1 MSTATPAAPAGAPS
15 RLRRWAPWLWVAA
28 VLIALGVVA
37 ASARS
42 QGAPLDPNGTGPQGA
57 KALVLLLERY
67 GAQVTVQPGVP
78 GPDVGAA
85 VVLRDQLD
93 SRRRAAVAAW
103 ARAGGHLVVADPA
116 SPLQVG
122 APTQV
127 TGGLAGHDLTLDGT
141 CDLPGVRMVTQLA
154 VGPSLLLRVPPGTA
168 QPTMCFDL
176 GAADGEQASFLVSIP
191 AGSGT
196 VTGLGGAGVWINS
209 RLDQRDSA
217 ALAVG
222 LLAPVDGV
230 HVDVLVASHPGSGNR
245 SLLDLL
251 SPRIKWALL
260 EILVAYGLL
269 VWWQG
274 RRFGR
279 PIPEAG
285 PVQLAGSEI
294 VVAVGEL
301 MARTGNRDAA
311 ARQLRAGA
319 LSKLGSW
326 LGLGPRASVETV
338 ADALAA
344 RRGIPAGRAVALL
357 HDAPVADDAALV
369 SLAQALADLD
379 REVTGGRAHT
389 SD

>member
-1 MSTATPAAPAGAPS
+1 MTTATTARAG
-15 RLRRWAPWLWVAA
+15 LRRWAPWLWVAA
-28 VLIALGVVA
+28 VLVALGVVA

-85 VVLRDQLD
+85 VVLQDRLD
-93 SRRRAAVAAW
+93 GRRRTAVAAW
-103 ARAGGHLVVADPA
+103 VRAGGHLVVADPK

-122 APTQV
+122 APTQA
-127 TGGLAGHDLTLDGT
+127 TGAFVSHDLTLEGT
-141 CDLPGVRMVTQLA
+141 CGLPGVGTITDLA
-154 VGPSLLLRVPPGTA
+154 VGPSLLLRVPPGAGSVST
-168 QPTMCFDL
+168 CFDVVT
-176 GAADGEQASFLVSIP
+176 GDHQQASFIVEVPL
-191 AGSGT
+191 GSGT
-196 VTGLGGAGVWINS
+196 VIGLGGAGVWINQ
-209 RLDQRDSA
+209 RLDQQDNG

-222 LLAPVDGV
+222 LLAPVDAA

-245 SLLDLL
+245 TLLDLL

-260 EILVAYGLL
+260 LLVVAYGLL

-301 MARTGNRDAA
+301 MGRTGNRDAA

-319 LSKLGSW
+319 RSKLGTW
-326 LGLGPRASVETV
+326 LGLGPRATPELV

-344 RRGIPAGRAVALL
+344 RRGIPSDRTAALL
-357 HDAPVADDAALV
+357 RDAPVADEAALV
-369 SLAQALADLD
+369 QLARALAELN
-379 REVTGGRAHT
+379 REVTGGRA
-389 SD
+389 DPPD

>member
-1 MSTATPAAPAGAPS
+1 VTTATLTRGAG
-15 RLRRWAPWLWVAA
+15 LRRWAPWLWVAV
-28 VLIALGVVA
+28 VLVALGVVA

-78 GPDVGAA
+78 GRNVGAA
-85 VVLRDQLD
+85 VVLQDRFD

-103 ARAGGHLVVADPA
+103 ARAGGHLVVADPG

-122 APTQV
+122 APTQA
-127 TGGLAGHDLTLDGT
+127 TGGLVSHDLTLGGT
-141 CDLPGVRMVTQLA
+141 CDLPAVGTITQLA
-154 VGPSLLLRVPPGTA
+154 VGPSLLLRVPPGAAGTA
-168 QPTMCFDL
+168 TCFDVVT
-176 GAADGEQASFLVSIP
+176 ADHEQASFVVAVP
-191 AGSGT
+191 VGSGT
-196 VTGLGGAGVWINS
+196 VTGLGGAGVWINQ
-209 RLDQRDSA
+209 RLDQQDNA

-222 LLAPVDGV
+222 LLAPVDGA

-260 EILVAYGLL
+260 LLVVAYGLL

-301 MARTGNRDAA
+301 MGRTGNRDAA

-319 LSKLGSW
+319 RSKLGTW
-326 LGLGPRASVETV
+326 LGLGPRATAQLV

-344 RRGIPAGRAVALL
+344 RRGIPVERTLALL
-357 HDAPVADDAALV
+357 RDAPVADEAALV
-369 SLAQALADLD
+369 QLAQALADLN
-379 REVTGGRAHT
+379 REVTGGRA
-389 SD
+389 DPPD